1 MEQYNFAV
9 LKGDETIAAI
19 RSIALPDPSAA
30 WSRVAEL
37 AKNVD
42 EPGCR
47 IRVTNEAGDVV
58 VLVGIAAA
66 RHPARVTPALKKAG
80 GSQRAS

>member
-1 MEQYNFAV
+1 MERYDFAV
-9 LKGDETIAAI
+9 LKGDETVAAA
-19 RSIALPDPSAA
+19 RSVALPDPSAV

-37 AKNVD
+37 ARNVV

-47 IRVTNEAGDVV
+47 IRVTNEAGEMV

-66 RHPARVTPALKKAG
+66 RLPAQVTSAPQNAG
-80 GSQRAS
+80 

>member
-1 MEQYNFAV
+1 MERYDFAI
-9 LKGDETIAAI
+9 LRGDETIAAAQ
-19 RSIALPDPSAA
+19 SIALPDPSAA

-37 AKNVD
+37 AENID

-47 IRVTNEAGDVV
+47 IRVTNGAGDVV

-66 RHPARVTPALKKAG
+66 RHPPQVTSAPKKA
-80 GSQRAS
+80 S